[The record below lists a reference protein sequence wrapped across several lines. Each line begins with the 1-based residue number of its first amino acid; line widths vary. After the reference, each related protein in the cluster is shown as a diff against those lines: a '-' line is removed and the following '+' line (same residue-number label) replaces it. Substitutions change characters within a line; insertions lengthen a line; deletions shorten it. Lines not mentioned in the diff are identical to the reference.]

1 MVKILDQECLRD
13 CLHSSDTQNNYQ
25 IFYVIIVLETFGGYT
40 LLITTQSCE
49 MIMLALGLG
58 ASEWGLHTA
67 LH

>member
-1 MVKILDQECLRD
+1 MVKILDQEYLRG
-13 CLHSSDTQNNYQ
+13 CLHSLDTQNNYQ

-40 LLITTQSCE
+40 LLITTQSYE

-58 ASEWGLHTA
+58 ASEWGLHSA